1 MKAVYSSSRYTVNNI
16 LEAIKRGNI
25 RYYTNMPR
33 NVFRAQQIAGPEPEP
48 TVSLG
53 NRNKIG
59 LGVSFLSDVAP
70 RYPNCSF
77 VTTTFNMY
85 SFDSGDIVD
94 LKGIYVFAG
103 DEPLGFIEFADKK
116 LAFYNDRISADVKR
130 GDRKITS
137 KLNTAKAIFAKYFY
151 GMTPLEHMKA
161 IAVDV
166 AYEVDN
172 AIHSMRHDCTK
183 AEHKL
188 LSFLRKEVEQNNQL
202 VMTCI
207 ETLGEASLIDSYRA
221 TKEAATAA
229 GVLGKLIND
238 QKGHYVMLKDDEY
251 ISWRKG
257 NSDVL
262 DQPKRHKRE
271 EMPEN
276 MRMALGLLKLAEVNT
291 FVHEAGFK
299 AAENK
304 FFILD
309 EVQIEFDN

>member
-151 GMTPLEHMKA
+151 GMTTLEHMQNVVSGAAALSGNTAHDLMRKERLASVA
-161 IAVDV
+161 INELV
-166 AYEVDN
+166 AKKLAQGSQALMDFFVSEGETDIVDN
-172 AIHSMRHDCTK
+172 LKAAKEEREVVRHIEKAMDAHAGFYLMVKDDHYYTHRVGETTPKRYKRGDMPESMR
-183 AEHKL
+183 
-188 LSFLRKEVEQNNQL
+188 
-202 VMTCI
+202 
-207 ETLGEASLIDSYRA
+207 
-221 TKEAATAA
+221 TAFA
-229 GVLGKLIND
+229 
-238 QKGHYVMLKDDEY
+238 
-251 ISWRKG
+251 
-257 NSDVL
+257 
-262 DQPKRHKRE
+262 
-271 EMPEN
+271 
-276 MRMALGLLKLAEVNT
+276 LLKLAEKETYVGG
-291 FVHEAGFK
+291 AGLK
-299 AAENK
+299 VDDDK

-309 EVQIEFDN
+309 EVKLEFDD